1 MKNLFGHITKAYFL
15 GIGGIGMSALARYF
29 HHKGVEVVGYDK
41 TATPL
46 TDELIREGI
55 RVSFEDDPDALPAW
69 LKSDDASTDFMVVYT
84 PAIPSDHKEFN
95 FLISKGIQMWK
106 RSEVLGELTRGVRT
120 IAVAG
125 THGKTTTSTM
135 IAHLLKHANMNVTA
149 FLGGIAS
156 NYGTNL
162 LIASDSENEIMIAE
176 ADEYDRSFLKLNPDT
191 SVITSLDPDHL
202 DIYGSK
208 QNMIDSYTEFA
219 SRLKPGGVLFT
230 KAGIENQ
237 SSIIPTQTYSADSSG
252 QAVAN
257 NLRIVNGAYVFDVSA
272 PDFVITDL
280 VLNCPGRH
288 NVENAIA
295 ATIVCNHEGL
305 TKDEIRQGMATFKG
319 VHRRFEYR
327 FKSEDRI
334 VIDDYAHH
342 PTELAAAIGTVR
354 ELYPGK
360 RILGVFQPHL
370 YSRTR
375 DFADGFAESLSKLDE
390 LIMLEIYPARELPI
404 PGVTS
409 SMIMDKCTAINKKL
423 VSKNG
428 LADAIADSSAEI
440 IIMLGAGDIDV
451 LVQEVVDAIQS
462 QKKKGALNP

>member
-1 MKNLFGHITKAYFL
+1 
-15 GIGGIGMSALARYF
+15 MSALARYF
-29 HHKGVEVVGYDK
+29 HHKGVEVAGYDK
-41 TATPL
+41 TSTPL
-46 TDELIREGI
+46 TDELIHEGI
-55 RVSFEDDPDALPAW
+55 AVSFIDDPSNLPGW
-69 LKSDDASTDFMVVYT
+69 LNSNQMPSDVLVVYT
-84 PAIPSDHKEFN
+84 PAIPVDHKEFN
-95 FLISKGIQMWK
+95 HIKSMGLRLWK
-106 RSEVLGELTRGVRT
+106 RSEVLGEVTRGVRT

-135 IAHLLKHANMNVTA
+135 IAHLLKHSGRNVTA
-149 FLGGIAS
+149 FLGGIAT

-162 LIASDSENEIMIAE
+162 LVARESENEIMVAE

-208 QNMIDSYTEFA
+208 QNMVDCYTEFA
-219 SRLKPGGVLFT
+219 SRLKPGGNLFA

-237 SSIIPTQTYSADSSG
+237 SAIIPSQTYSADSSG
-252 QAVAN
+252 QIHAN
-257 NLRIVNGAYVFDVSA
+257 NLRIVNGAYVFDVIA
-272 PDFVITDL
+272 PDFEITDL
-280 VLNCPGRH
+280 VLYCPGRH
-288 NVENAIA
+288 NVENAVA
-295 ATIVCNHEGL
+295 AAVVCYHESL
-305 TKDEIRQGMATFKG
+305 TKDEIRQGLAAFKG

-327 FKSEDRI
+327 LRSDNRI

-375 DFADGFAESLSKLDE
+375 DFADGFADSLSKLDE

-409 SMIMDKCTAINKKL
+409 SMILDKCTAGNKQL
-423 VSKNG
+423 VSKSQ
-428 LADAIADSSAEI
+428 LALAVAESSAELVI
-440 IIMLGAGDIDV
+440 VLGAGDIDV
-451 LVQEVVDAIQS
+451 LVHEIVEAIQS

>member
-1 MKNLFGHITKAYFL
+1 
-15 GIGGIGMSALARYF
+15 MSALARYF
-29 HHKGVEVVGYDK
+29 RHKGIEVAGYDK
-41 TATPL
+41 TSTPL

-55 RVSFEDDPDALPAW
+55 AVSFTDDPNLLPEW
-69 LKSDDASTDFMVVYT
+69 LKSNQVASDTLVVYT
-84 PAIPSDHKEFN
+84 PAIPADHKEFN
-95 FLISKGIQMWK
+95 YIKSTGVRLWK
-106 RSEVLGELTRGVRT
+106 RSEVLGEVTRGVRT

-135 IAHLLKHANMNVTA
+135 IAHLLKHANRNVTA

-162 LIASDSENEIMIAE
+162 LVSSETEHEIMVAE

-208 QNMIDSYTEFA
+208 QNMVDCYTEFA
-219 SRLKPGGVLFT
+219 SRLKPGGTLYA

-237 SSIIPTQTYSADSSG
+237 STINPTQTYSTDYSG
-252 QAVAN
+252 QIHAS
-257 NLRIVNGAYVFDVSA
+257 NLRIVDGAYVFDVSA
-272 PDFVITDL
+272 PGFDITDI
-280 VLNCPGRH
+280 VLYCPGRH

-295 ATIVCNHEGL
+295 ASVVCYHEGL
-305 TKDEIRQGMATFKG
+305 TKDEIRQGMASFKG

-327 FKSEDRI
+327 FRSEHRV

-390 LIMLEIYPARELPI
+390 LMMLDIYPARELPI
-404 PGVTS
+404 PGIS
-409 SMIMDKCTAINKKL
+409 SSIILEKCTAGFKRL
-423 VSKNG
+423 VTKDQ
-428 LADAIADSSAEI
+428 LASDVAASSAEVVI
-440 IIMLGAGDIDV
+440 VLGAGDIDA
-451 LVQEVVDAIQS
+451 LVQEIVDAVQLK
-462 QKKKGALNP
+462 QAKGVLKP